1 MTIGRRIVLG
11 WPLVLW
17 GEKRAVERLEGRWT
31 ARQPAARQKR
41 RNVDL
46 LGFGFTKEG
55 TFRIEE
61 VSRVGVPIVY
71 AGSYEVTEG
80 GELVLRV
87 SEAPEE
93 GGRYRAEEV
102 VNLGGIL
109 FLSDSRV
116 RVGEFE
122 LVKRLD

>member
-1 MTIGRRIVLG
+1 MGRRILLG

-17 GEKRAVERLEGRWT
+17 GERTVRERLEGRWT
-31 ARQPAARQKR
+31 ARPPAARQKG
-41 RNVDL
+41 RNGAL
-46 LGFGFTKEG
+46 LGFGFTREG
-55 TFRIEE
+55 TFRLEE
-61 VSRVGVPIVY
+61 VSRVGMALVY
-71 AGSYEVTEG
+71 AGSYEVTVG
-80 GELVLRV
+80 GELLLRV

-93 GGRYRAEEV
+93 GGRYRADEV

-109 FLSDSRV
+109 FLSDTRV